1 MPPSGQGS
9 RESEEKGRGRRKR
22 KSRRE
27 RGETGEKRYKATNGY
42 RGERKRAREK
52 GRNCV
57 TSYLKATS
65 PHEVPRRI
73 APVQS
78 FGVQTPARPRGHKPE
93 AQDDFLRTPY
103 FFFWNLIFLF
113 FGAPNFSF
121 FDLPNTCHIPN
132 FDGFYMHV

>member
-1 MPPSGQGS
+1 MPPNGQGS

-52 GRNCV
+52 GRNCI

-78 FGVQTPARPRGHKPE
+78 FWAKTQTRPSGHKTG
-93 AQDDFLRTPY
+93 ADHDFLRTPY
-103 FFFWNLIFLF
+103 FF
-113 FGAPNFSF
+113 
-121 FDLPNTCHIPN
+121 
-132 FDGFYMHV
+132 